1 LTAVRYEVT
10 DKEIGMKLPRF
21 ARLLAGALALVPFAP
36 SFVGA
41 QLTPEKVVAINKT
54 LQNVK
59 AAYNKLDAR
68 HQRMLDGYSN
78 IVHLADAWQKYGMRL
93 TDPSFII
100 RGKMSR
106 SAAALSPVAGIVPVS
121 DPSTDIAYSSFSG
134 FTQSETSTARCGNSV
149 VVGYNDSGSVFE
161 TPFFFSGTGGQA
173 FSGASYSTNGG
184 GSFTD
189 IGPINPGTG
198 DGNFLGGDPGVNCSD
213 ASTFFYSQIFL
224 FSDSSSKPFAAIS
237 VNKSNDGGKSWGDPV
252 AAISKDGFSHFLDK
266 PWSTIGPSN
275 KSRIFVSYTDF
286 DFSKTN
292 SCGTNFPGRTA
303 VEFVESDDGGTTWS
317 KKPKVAIEVCGS
329 AAVQGSQLGVD
340 SHGTL
345 YISWVNLGSN
355 FPFGPRSIQISS
367 FKRGVLSS
375 PVTVESSVQ
384 PGGDSLFLQGEF
396 RDFIDMA
403 MAVDHSGTA
412 TDGAIYITWADGRDK
427 IVPDPLAIQG
437 AYAYDD
443 VFLRSSRD
451 GGKTWGFSPIK
462 VNSDFQPRLSSGRDH
477 YQSGVAVDSRGFVA
491 ACWYDRRA
499 DSENFGIRRHCGES
513 TNGGSTWTDADIGLQ
528 AFAPTHGIDIFIN
541 PFYMGDYDQM
551 TSDFLNQNSGFIGA
565 FQSQGN
571 RGNPDVDAHPMN

>member
-1 LTAVRYEVT
+1 
-10 DKEIGMKLPRF
+10 M
-21 ARLLAGALALVPFAP
+21 FAP
-36 SFVGA
+36 SFAGA
-41 QLTPEKVVAINKT
+41 QFTPEKVVAINKT

-68 HQRMLDGYSN
+68 HRKMLDGYSN

-93 TDPSFII
+93 TDPSFIA

-106 SAAALSPVAGIVPVS
+106 FAAALSPVAGIVPVS
-121 DPSTDIAYSSFSG
+121 NPSTDIAYSSFSG

-184 GSFTD
+184 ASFTD
-189 IGPINPGTG
+189 IGPMNPGPG
-198 DGNFLGGDPGVNCSD
+198 NGNFLGGDPGVNCSD
-213 ASTFFYSQIFL
+213 ANTFFYSQIFDYT
-224 FSDSSSKPFAAIS
+224 DSSFNAAIS
-237 VNKSNDGGKSWGDPV
+237 VSKSTDGGKTWGDPV
-252 AAISKDGFSHFLDK
+252 AAISKDGFSHLLDK
-266 PWSTIGPSN
+266 PWSTIDPSN
-275 KSRIFVSYTDF
+275 KSRMFVSYTDF
-286 DFSKTN
+286 DFSFTSAACPN
-292 SCGTNFPGRTA
+292 DIRTA
-303 VEFVESDDGGTTWS
+303 VEFVESHDRGATWS
-317 KKPKVAIEVCGS
+317 PTPRVAIEVCGA

-345 YISWVNLGSN
+345 FISWVNLGSN

-367 FKRGVLSS
+367 FKRGVLSA

-384 PGGDSLFLQGEF
+384 PGGDSFFLQGEF
-396 RDFIDMA
+396 RDFLDMA
-403 MAVDHSGTA
+403 MAVDHSGTSS
-412 TDGAIYITWADGRDK
+412 DGTLYITWADGRDK

-437 AYAYDD
+437 FYAYDD
-443 VFLRSSRD
+443 VFLRSSTD

-462 VNSDFQPRLSSGRDH
+462 VNSDFQPRLGSGRDH
-477 YQSGVAVDSRGFVA
+477 YQSGVSVDSRGFVA

-499 DSENFGIRRHCGES
+499 DWENFAIRRHCGES
-513 TNGGSTWTDADIGLQ
+513 TNGGFTWTDADIGLQ
-528 AFAPTHGIDIFIN
+528 AFAPTHGIDILIN
-541 PFYMGDYDQM
+541 PIYMGDYDQM

-565 FQSQGN
+565 FQSQGA